1 MWLGRERGLVLLG
14 DHMARR
20 IPRVAT
26 VYDLRTMEWVTAVLT
41 LLGLSRTRGNSSDGA
56 RRALWILRYIFNP
69 SWFELPQLGLPTPIS
84 AFPLHAPP
92 WNRDVEGGGRSSFPL
107 PPPSPHPPVLAFS
120 AVLQSSLLQ
129 GDKEEKVRSSR
140 KRQHGVDSRAES
152 GSQTRWERREAQRQP
167 AEPLS
172 PRGMARG
179 TGVPAYGAGSRRCS
193 VKSATL
199 LLKLIL
205 RH

>member
-1 MWLGRERGLVLLG
+1 MAPIWTMGRGGLRRTADSNLPPFLLFLSMPHPGIEMWR
-14 DHMARR
+14 
-20 IPRVAT
+20 
-26 VYDLRTMEWVTAVLT
+26 
-41 LLGLSRTRGNSSDGA
+41 
-56 RRALWILRYIFNP
+56 
-69 SWFELPQLGLPTPIS
+69 
-84 AFPLHAPP
+84 
-92 WNRDVEGGGRSSFPL
+92 EGGGAAFLSL
-107 PPPSPHPPVLAFS
+107 LPSPHPPVLAFS

-167 AEPLS
+167 AERLS
-172 PRGMARG
+172 PRGVVRG